1 MSRGLPS
8 MTALLGLLAIAGYQN
23 RDKIA
28 EMLGGVGQNKP
39 GADGQGGLG
48 GLLSQLGLGG
58 ASAGGILSGGLGE
71 LADRFKQS
79 GQGETADP
87 GSTPAPTNLAQRLNL
102 SRRLAP
108 RCWTLYRS
116 KQVCRERSSS
126 LGFAANSLTPWTNT
140 PRKVISRGKA
150 ISLTHD
156 VMTKRNPAST
166 ERRAR
171 QVLPNKEL

>member
-28 EMLGGVGQNKP
+28 EMLGGLGQNKP
-39 GADGQGGLG
+39 GADGQAGIG

-58 ASAGGILSGGLGE
+58 ASVGGILSGGLGE

-79 GQGETADP
+79 GQGETADFWINL
-87 GSTPAPTNLAQRLNL
+87 APTNRAQRPNL
-102 SRRLAP
+102 SRRSAR

-116 KQVCRERSSS
+116 TQDYRQMRS
-126 LGFAANSLTPWTNT
+126 LRGFAVNSLMQWTST
-140 PRKVISRGKA
+140 RRKAVYRWKA
-150 ISLTHD
+150 TFRPHSAC
-156 VMTKRNPAST
+156 RN
-166 ERRAR
+166 
-171 QVLPNKEL
+171 